1 MWLNFCWI
9 QSLRGHSEERTIAH
23 DSCQI
28 VKPHKDTVH
37 SPIMVKAELE
47 SYFGVGFTLEIQKCF
62 KRPILPLFPLSGGL
76 FLKFKGNCSLECFPT
91 LNSVKKNFPD
101 TGTPLLRW
109 PDGKSSTSDMVQ
121 S

>member
-1 MWLNFCWI
+1 MWHNFCWI

-47 SYFGVGFTLEIQKCF
+47 SYFGAGFTLEIQKCF
-62 KRPILPLFPLSGGL
+62 KDLFCPS
-76 FLKFKGNCSLECFPT
+76 FPCLEDCF
-91 LNSVKKNFPD
+91 LNSKGIAHWNAFQ
-101 TGTPLLRW
+101 L
-109 PDGKSSTSDMVQ
+109 
-121 S
+121 